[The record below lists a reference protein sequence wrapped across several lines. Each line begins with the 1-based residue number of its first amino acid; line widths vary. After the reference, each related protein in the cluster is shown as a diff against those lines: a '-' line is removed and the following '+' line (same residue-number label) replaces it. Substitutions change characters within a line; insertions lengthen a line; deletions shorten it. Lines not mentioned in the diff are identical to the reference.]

1 MADDA
6 GEDRPEHDDS
16 EDDPGELDDEDLD
29 GSEETAGPPESVA
42 KRWTNVVGY
51 ACIALTVMGVLL
63 FSAAVP
69 VVIDPGSWVCT
80 VSRTAIDDANDDDDE
95 WNDVDLGGAESAD
108 ELDCEEAAALAT
120 EIPTEEDGD
129 DTLSIASPSAA
140 RNFWIVAAVLG
151 LLQVVSAVGTAMTWK
166 RVFRRM
172 AITSA
177 IVALIAPPVLAVL
190 GFLTLILVVFIVW
203 ALTFSAT
210 AKGIWGEVRFLG
222 GSRRS
227 PTE

>member
-6 GEDRPEHDDS
+6 GEDRQDGDS
-16 EDDPGELDDEDLD
+16 EDDVDEVD
-29 GSEETAGPPESVA
+29 GSEKVRPPESVA

-51 ACIALTVMGVLL
+51 ACIGLTLMGVLL
-63 FSAAVP
+63 FSASVP
-69 VVIDPGSWVCT
+69 RVIDPEQWQCT
-80 VSRTAIDDANDDDDE
+80 VSRAAIDDANDDDE
-95 WNDVDLGGAESAD
+95 PWNDVDLDGAESAD
-108 ELDCEEAAALAT
+108 DLECEQAVALASS
-120 EIPTEEDGD
+120 IPTEEDGD
-129 DTLSIASPSAA
+129 DTLAVPSPSAT
-140 RNFWIVAAVLG
+140 RNFGLVAGLLG
-151 LLQVVSAVGTAMTWK
+151 LLQVVSGVGTAMTWS

-177 IVALIAPPVLAVL
+177 LVALIAPVL
-190 GFLTLILVVFIVW
+190 GFLTLPLIAFVVW
-203 ALTFSAT
+203 ALTFSGT

>member
-16 EDDPGELDDEDLD
+16 EDGLGELDDEDLD

-42 KRWTNVVGY
+42 ARWTNVVGY
-51 ACIALTVMGVLL
+51 ACIGLTLMGVLL
-63 FSAAVP
+63 FSASVP
-69 VVIDPGSWVCT
+69 RIVDPEQWACT
-80 VSRTAIDDANDDDDE
+80 VSRAAIDDANDDDDD

-108 ELDCEEAAALAT
+108 DLDCDEAVTLASS
-120 EIPTEEDGD
+120 IPTDEDGD
-129 DTLSIASPSAA
+129 DTLAVPSPSAT
-140 RNFWIVAAVLG
+140 RNFGLVAGLLG
-151 LLQVVSAVGTAMTWK
+151 LLQVVSGVGTAMTWK

-172 AITSA
+172 AITA
-177 IVALIAPPVLAVL
+177 ALVALIAPVL
-190 GFLTLILVVFIVW
+190 GFLTLPLIAFVVW